1 MVAIAVGTTPLTLP
15 QLRAALEGPVQVSIA
30 DEAVGAIDAAAGV
43 VADIVAT
50 GEVVYGVNTG
60 FGLLANTTIATHE
73 LEALQRNLVLS
84 HACGV
89 GALLPDRVVRLV
101 LLLKIASLAR
111 GASGVRLNTVLALK
125 ALLDHEVYPC
135 VPSKGSVDTWVPLS
149 RARPSLGPSDRGSRP
164 ASARAS
170 AAGTIR
176 PPMRASPTPISRQ
189 LMCARGA
196 RSPEAPTEP
205 LDGTQG

>member
-89 GALLPDRVVRLV
+89 GE
-101 LLLKIASLAR
+101 AR
-111 GASGVRLNTVLALK
+111 IGGRIVPAAEALAL
-125 ALLDHEVYPC
+125 AGLE
-135 VPSKGSVDTWVPLS
+135 PL
-149 RARPSLGPSDRGSRP
+149 SLGPKEGL
-164 ASARAS
+164 ALLN
-170 AAGTIR
+170 GTQV
-176 PPMRASPTPISRQ
+176 S
-189 LMCARGA
+189 
-196 RSPEAPTEP
+196 TEP